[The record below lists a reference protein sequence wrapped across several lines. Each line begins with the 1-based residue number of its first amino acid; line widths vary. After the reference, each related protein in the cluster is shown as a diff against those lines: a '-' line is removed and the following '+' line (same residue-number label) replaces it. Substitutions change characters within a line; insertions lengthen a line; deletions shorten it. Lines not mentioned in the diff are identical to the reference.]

1 MMNIETLRNDKLPK
15 VLNGVL
21 FLYCMVIGIILGIA

>member
-15 VLNGVL
+15 MLNYVL
-21 FLYCMVIGIILGIA
+21 FCYCMVIGIILGIS